1 MKTFHSWIFE
11 FNSWITNH
19 EYVIWT
25 LLDTQDN
32 LTPRHTYICRS
43 HPATNGQ
50 LHDQFQQ
57 KEQALGAPE
66 CNFVNSEYVFSHKL
80 WSLCPLFFIFSSNN
94 IASKTMKNAFYF
106 ILKALFCSRDI
117 QIFAFLSS
125 TLFLFVSHCFRGWL
139 KINLKVYD
147 VSVFQIRT

>member
-43 HPATNGQ
+43 HPAANGQ

-94 IASKTMKNAFYF
+94 IASKTVKNAFYF
-106 ILKALFCSRDI
+106 ILKALFVLE
-117 QIFAFLSS
+117 IFKFSYFCPPLFFSLSAIA
-125 TLFLFVSHCFRGWL
+125 LEDDWR
-139 KINLKVYD
+139 
-147 VSVFQIRT
+147 